1 MSLCC
6 ENTDC
11 LSEKTSF
18 PSFSWRQ
25 TEQIPTAEWAGWILQ
40 KEFSCC
46 SSTSSAMANDFK
58 NSKTSCR
65 QCSTMEVQYW
75 HNHGTFR
82 HFYHKIFS
90 VFDQTY
96 GVKSK
101 KTWKPTSYSCWT
113 TTHTS
118 FQKPHEM
125 KLTNMALSPV
135 SEH

>member
-25 TEQIPTAEWAGWILQ
+25 TEQIPTADWAGWFLQ
-40 KEFSCC
+40 NEFSCI

-58 NSKTSCR
+58 NFKTSCR
-65 QCSTMEVQYW
+65 QCSTMKVQHW
-75 HNHGTFR
+75 LDHDHGSLR
-82 HFYHKIFS
+82 HFYHKILC
-90 VFDQTY
+90 VFNPTC

-101 KTWKPTSYSCWT
+101 KTLEAHFILMLDKPP
-113 TTHTS
+113 THLP
-118 FQKPHEM
+118 KGPM
-125 KLTNMALSPV
+125 R
-135 SEH
+135 